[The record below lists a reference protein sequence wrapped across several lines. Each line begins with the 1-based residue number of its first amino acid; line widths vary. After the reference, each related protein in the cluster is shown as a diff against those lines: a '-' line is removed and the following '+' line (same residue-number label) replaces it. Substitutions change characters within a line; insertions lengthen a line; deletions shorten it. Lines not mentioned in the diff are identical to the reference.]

1 MPDTVNEYA
10 GHFAGVDCI
19 VTEDQ
24 EQGLAKLV
32 HYNQNHVKP
41 SLAKRSMLKVNQ

>member
-10 GHFAGVDCI
+10 GYFAGVNCI

-24 EQGLAKLV
+24 EQSLAKLV
-32 HYNQNHVKP
+32 YYNQDYVKP
-41 SLAKRSMLKVNQ
+41 GLAKRSMLKVN